1 MRLHLLTPLMA
12 SLPTILAATRMPL
25 ADPSL
30 RVNGVSFETRA
41 HWMRLA
47 NQALGDLSGSPCPF
61 AAFGTVIVNHT
72 NSATGELICMG
83 VNENGKTGNPSLHG
97 EIAAITNCTSIL
109 TDPHGKFRLTAT
121 QAAAAY
127 TDLSL
132 YTNAESCPMCASAI
146 RWAGFREYIYGT
158 SIAAMIEQGW
168 GQIRIA
174 SVDVFEA
181 SFDLPYSSRLI
192 AGVLTNET
200 DPYFLW
206 QYDTTY
212 PCPRGCSRSKSGTS
226 CEADSG

>member
-1 MRLHLLTPLMA
+1 
-12 SLPTILAATRMPL
+12 MPL
-25 ADPSL
+25 AHPSL
-30 RVNGVSFETRA
+30 MINGVSFETRI

-47 NQALGDLSGSPCPF
+47 NQALGGLSGSPCPF
-61 AAFGTVIVNHT
+61 AAFGTVVVNHT
-72 NSATGELICMG
+72 ESTVGELICMG
-83 VNENGKTGNPSLHG
+83 VNENSKTGNPSLHGQIRFPPFEICLALMSTSIG
-97 EIAAITNCTSIL
+97 EIAAITNCTGIL
-109 TDPHGKFRLTAT
+109 TDPRGKYRLTAT
-121 QAAAAY
+121 EAAAAF

-158 SIAAMIEQGW
+158 SITTLIEKGW
-168 GQIRIA
+168 ELIRIA

-206 QYDTTY
+206 QYDPTY
-212 PCPRGCSRSKSGTS
+212 PCPRGCSRTKSGKS
-226 CEADSG
+226 CTADSG